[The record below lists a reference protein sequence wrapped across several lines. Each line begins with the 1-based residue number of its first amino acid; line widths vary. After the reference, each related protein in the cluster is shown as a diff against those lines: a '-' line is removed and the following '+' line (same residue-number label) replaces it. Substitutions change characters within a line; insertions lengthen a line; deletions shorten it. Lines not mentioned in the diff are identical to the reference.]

1 MDRIKIENLELYG
14 NHGVFPEETKNG
26 QMFKIDAVLYADL
39 APAGKAD
46 ELTLSTHYGEVCLF
60 IAQFFKENTYKLIE
74 AAAEHLVSALLIQF
88 PGIERIE
95 LELKKPHAPI
105 PLPFESVSVRIERGW
120 KKAYLG
126 IGSNLGERQQ
136 YLEQAIKKLKE
147 NERIRDVKCSRIIST
162 APYGENALYDFL
174 NGAIELKTLLNPYE
188 LLAFLQELEKEAGRE
203 RKIHWGPRTLDLDI
217 LFYQDFVSNDPLL
230 TVPHPDMEN
239 RDFVL
244 KPLDELCPW
253 YLNPVTGKTVRQMLK
268 ELENGSTERKILA
281 GKV

>member
-136 YLEQAIKKLKE
+136 YLEQAIEKLKE
-147 NERIRDVKCSRIIST
+147 NERIRDVKCSSIIST

-203 RKIHWGPRTLDLDI
+203 RRIHWGPRTLDLDI
-217 LFYQDFVSNDPLL
+217 IFYQDFVSNDPLL

-268 ELENGSTERKILA
+268 ELENSGTER
-281 GKV
+281 

>member
-60 IAQFFKENTYKLIE
+60 MVQFFKENTYKLIE
-74 AAAEHLVSALLIQF
+74 AAAEHLVRALLLHF
-88 PGIERIE
+88 PRIERIE

-105 PLPFESVSVRIERGW
+105 PLPFGSVSVQINRGW

-126 IGSNLGERQQ
+126 IGSNLGDRRQ
-136 YLEQAIKKLKE
+136 YLEQAVKKLKE
-147 NERIRDVKCSRIIST
+147 NELIRDVKCSNIIST

-174 NGAIELKTLLNPYE
+174 NGAIELKTLMEPYE
-188 LLAFLQELEKEAGRE
+188 LLTFLQELEREAGRE
-203 RKIHWGPRTLDLDI
+203 RKVHWGPRTLDLDI

-230 TVPHPDMEN
+230 IVPHPDMEN

-253 YLNPVTGKTVRQMLK
+253 YLNPVTGKTVRQMLEEFK
-268 ELENGSTERKILA
+268 RRKA
-281 GKV
+281 